1 MRREETL
8 IIALENAKRELVD
21 MREKVVDL
29 GSALRIEDLKGR
41 VAELEQKTADPAF
54 WGDPE
59 NSSKVL
65 QELKQSKDTIEEY
78 EALGVRLED
87 AIALAEIA
95 IEAED
100 ESCVE
105 EVEAELEAIRVAE
118 DTQRME
124 ILLCGE
130 YDHSN
135 AIVSFHPGAGGT
147 EAQDWAQ
154 MLYRMITRWAERHNF
169 KYKLVDWL
177 DGDMAGL
184 KSATIMVEGNNAYGY
199 LKSEN
204 GVHRLVR
211 VSPFDAAGRRQT
223 SFASIEVMPEFA
235 DVDKV
240 EIRDEDI
247 EVTAHRSSGAGGQHI
262 NKTDSAIRILHKP
275 TGIVVGC
282 QTERSQLQNKE
293 TAMKMLKAKLME
305 IKLRER
311 LDTIEEIQGNKVNIE
326 WGSQIRSYVF
336 MPYTLAKDTRT
347 GFENGNIGAVMDG
360 DIDGFINAYLK
371 MNAK

>member
-1 MRREETL
+1 M
-8 IIALENAKRELVD
+8 IIALENARHELID
-21 MREKVVDL
+21 MREGLKDL
-29 GSALRIEDLKGR
+29 GGALRIEDLKLR
-41 VAELEQKTADPAF
+41 VTELEHKTADPAF
-54 WGDPE
+54 WGDQE

-78 EALGVRLED
+78 EALCARLED
-87 AIALAEIA
+87 AIALADVA
-95 IEAED
+95 IEMED
-100 ESCVE
+100 ESCTE
-105 EVEAELEAIRVAE
+105 EVEKELAEIRQE
-118 DTQRME
+118 EETQRME
-124 ILLCGE
+124 VLLCGE

-154 MLYRMITRWAERHNF
+154 MLYRMITRWAERHHF

-177 DGDMAGL
+177 DGDCAGI

-204 GVHRLVR
+204 GVHRLGR

-223 SFASIEVMPEFA
+223 SFASIEVMPEFS

-305 IKLRER
+305 IKIRER

-336 MPYTLAKDTRT
+336 MPYTLVKDTRT
-347 GFENGNIGAVMDG
+347 GYENGNIGAVMDG

>member
-1 MRREETL
+1 M
-8 IIALENAKRELVD
+8 IALENAKHELVALRD
-21 MREKVVDL
+21 KLADL
-29 GSALRIEDLKGR
+29 GSALRIEGLRGR
-41 VAELEQKTADPAF
+41 VEELEQKTADPSF
-54 WGDPE
+54 WGDQE

-65 QELKQSKDTIEEY
+65 QELKQSKDTISEY
-78 EALGVRLED
+78 EALCARLED

-105 EVEAELEAIRVAE
+105 EVETELAEIVAAE
-118 DTQRME
+118 ETQRME
-124 ILLCGE
+124 VLLCGE

-177 DGDMAGL
+177 DGDMAGI

-347 GFENGNIGAVMDG
+347 GFENGNINAVMDG
-360 DIDGFINAYLK
+360 EIDGFINAYLK
-371 MNAK
+371 MNAKQ